1 MRLLLALL
9 LLLLSAPSQAQSR
22 QIVVTFDD
30 LPWAGLEHRVPPDLA
45 EQHGALMRA
54 LRRAK
59 VPGTGF
65 VNENK
70 LELDGKPDP
79 GRVAMLQDW
88 LDAGYTLGNH
98 THGHLDLHAV
108 GLPAYQDDIVRG
120 ERVLRRLLAARGEAP
135 RWFRHPF
142 LRAGRSAA
150 DKAALA
156 DFLARNGYRI
166 APVTIDNSDW
176 IWARA
181 YDVAREQ
188 HDDAALARLH
198 TGFVPYLMA
207 KVDYYE
213 RQTQALLGGSLPQVL
228 LLHANALNAA
238 TFVELV
244 QALPGR
250 GYEFVTLEQALQHP
264 AYARP
269 DGYTGA
275 YGPSWIHRWAI
286 AEQRPRAFFA
296 GEPETPPWVM
306 ALAGVESE

>member
-1 MRLLLALL
+1 MRLLIAVLL
-9 LLLLSAPSQAQSR
+9 LLLLLAPAHAQR

-45 EQHGALMRA
+45 DRHAALMQA
-54 LRRAK
+54 LRRAD

-70 LELDGKPDP
+70 LEVDGALDPQ
-79 GRVAMLQDW
+79 RVAMLHDW

-98 THGHLDLHAV
+98 GYAHLDLHAV
-108 GLPAYQDDIVRG
+108 GLPAYQDDILRG
-120 ERVLRRLLAARGEAP
+120 ERMLRPLLAERGEAP

-142 LRAGRSAA
+142 LRAGRTPA
-150 DKAALA
+150 DKAALET
-156 DFLARNGYRI
+156 FLAHQGYRI

-181 YDVAREQ
+181 YDVARQ
-188 HDDAALARLH
+188 DDDTPTLVRLRAD
-198 TGFVPYLMA
+198 FVPYLVA
-207 KVDYYE
+207 KADYYE
-213 RQTQALLGGSLPQVL
+213 QQAQALLGAPLPQVL

-244 QALPGR
+244 EALR
-250 GYEFVTLEQALQHP
+250 AKGYAFVTLEQALAHP
-264 AYARP
+264 AYARV

-286 AEQRPRAFFA
+286 AEGVPHTFFA
-296 GEPETPPWVM
+296 GEPATPAWVLE
-306 ALAGVESE
+306 LAGVEGE